1 MGAGYPFGRRGLSGR
16 DLLGDPPVDAHGRSG
31 LGSRGIIAPPGHG
44 LRPRP
49 FLRRPQ
55 GDETADHVA
64 DGGVRG
70 ERDEY
75 VVELSRDPGEPH
87 PVIGQPG
94 GLVDV
99 GVQFGDDRLGTV
111 RSPGAFGG
119 AQRFEQ
125 PEPGGQVPE
134 RDPARLQ
141 REPEVISS
149 RRLVGAVH
157 LGAPDVAAAHRHQ
170 ALGLEDADGLPD
182 RRVADTELADELVLG
197 RQTVAV
203 WAVAGEDPGAQL
215 SGHGLRDA
223 VLRHAAAAGIS
234 HIATL
239 AILIRIGVP

>member
-1 MGAGYPFGRRGLSGR
+1 MGAGDSFGRRGLPGR
-16 DLLGDPPVDAHGRSG
+16 DLPGDPPVDAHRRRG
-31 LGSRGIIAPPGHG
+31 LGRRGIVAAPGHG
-44 LRPRP
+44 LRPRL

-55 GDETADHVA
+55 GDEAADHVP

-70 ERDEY
+70 ERHEY
-75 VVELSRDPGEPH
+75 VVELPRDPGEPH

-94 GLVDV
+94 GLLDV
-99 GVQFGDDRLGTV
+99 GGQFGDDRLGAV
-111 RSPGAFGG
+111 RSPGALGG

-125 PEPGGQVPE
+125 PQPGGQVPQ

-141 REPEVISS
+141 REPEVVSG

-157 LGAPDVAAAHRHQ
+157 LGASDVAAAHRHQ

-182 RRVADTELADELVLG
+182 RRVADAELADELVLG
-197 RQTVAV
+197 GETVAV
-203 WAVAGEDPGAQL
+203 GAVAGEDPGTQL

-223 VLRHAAAAGIS
+223 VLRHATATSMS

-239 AILIRIGVP
+239 AILIRIDVP